1 MGRGLPGAPQ
11 VIIGVTL
18 VIILINLSNAILRRG
33 NEGYSEGSALDL
45 SSDLGSLTRASYNFR
60 VFEFFLWLCGF
71 LFAWWVGG
79 ILVAST
85 LFVIG
90 YMRVRGS
97 ESLRMTTA
105 YVCCDWLFDLFRIRP
120 RVPYSLAGVI
130 NQDDI
135 PRTQRNHSHDIVSVR
150 LGNILANIKMV

>member
-1 MGRGLPGAPQ
+1 MPQ

-71 LFAWWVGG
+71 LFAWCMVSWSH
-79 ILVAST
+79 LA
-85 LFVIG
+85 LLVIG
-90 YMRVRGS
+90 YTVS
-97 ESLRMTTA
+97 
-105 YVCCDWLFDLFRIRP
+105 P
-120 RVPYSLAGVI
+120 RE
-130 NQDDI
+130 
-135 PRTQRNHSHDIVSVR
+135 
-150 LGNILANIKMV
+150 